1 MAQYGN
7 VEINLTKNAQG
18 QIEFG
23 LNLVIVDNG
32 FVYVGNVI
40 YDEGYYIV
48 VNCANVQKA
57 GTERGFGQIA
67 FEGPTNNTVLDYSPH
82 ILVPANRVC
91 HLMKCVDDKWTKHI
105 R

>member
-1 MAQYGN
+1 MAKYGN
-7 VEINLTKNAQG
+7 VEVNLTKNEQE

-23 LNLVIVDNG
+23 LNLVVVDNG
-32 FVYVGNVI
+32 FVYVGNVF
-40 YDEGYYIV
+40 YQEGYYIV
-48 VNCANVQKA
+48 TNCANVQKA

-67 FEGPTNNTVLDYSPH
+67 FDGPTSSTVLDYCPH
-82 ILVPANRVC
+82 ILVPTNRVC

>member
-7 VEINLTKNAQG
+7 VKINLQKDEQG
-18 QIEFG
+18 QIHFG
-23 LNLVIVDNG
+23 LNLVVVDNG

-40 YDEGYYIV
+40 YDDGYYIV

-67 FEGPTNNTVLDYSPH
+67 FDGPTNNTVLDYSPH

-91 HLMKCVDDKWTKHI
+91 HLMKCVDEKWQGHI

>member
-1 MAQYGN
+1 MQYGN
-7 VEINLTKNAQG
+7 TEIALKKDNG
-18 QIEFG
+18 QIHFG
-23 LNLVIVDNG
+23 LNLVVVDNG
-32 FVYVGNVI
+32 FVYVGNVVLE
-40 YDEGYYIV
+40 EGYYIV

-67 FEGPTNNTVLDYSPH
+67 FDGPTSSTVLDYSPH

-91 HLMKCVDDKWTKHI
+91 HLMKCVDDKWKKYI